1 MNTNTMPAIAGA
13 VNTPQSTPPKMSST
27 AQSKVVDLAETRRK
41 KLLDQE
47 AESIGRHSLDR
58 EGNRKP
64 PSLQTL
70 YARRLISGLDGQWA
84 CQSNEGT
91 GELAHLWNGS
101 YWKAVQDAVGIGLA
115 SDWVDEHADFA
126 GGPHVVKAC
135 WDHALV
141 RLRQKSP
148 MPKPSPRALIPMEDG
163 YVEILPEGKGLRVVA
178 PDPDLGMTHAIKLA
192 CQTPVGQAYVPRPLP
207 PQSRFAKFL
216 AHAHDDPKTIAL
228 LQEQCGMTLLPG
240 TYSSASWWYGQ
251 AGSGKSTLASIV
263 EAMHRQVGRCN
274 LETLG
279 DRFSLEPLVGCSLI
293 LVDEVEADRWAEGRF
308 KSVVS
313 GEGQGVDRKCKQQLA
328 SFRFLAKWIITSN
341 NAPFVRDKSM
351 GVWRRLIVVH
361 WNKPVP
367 ANAHDPNLVEK
378 ILAEEG
384 QLVLDWMLE
393 GARRIVARGRAM
405 AEADP
410 EFPEASRQA
419 KLSARKG
426 SDQVLAWIDADR
438 VEKADTWVAMPDVY
452 AAFKAWGARQGW
464 SEYDMLT
471 ARQFWIGMKA
481 QNLDDGRRSNRRV
494 GGRQVDCVC
503 LRIVGPRVEPVA
515 FDLCHED
522 TPYFDG
528 GPQHED
534 PEPS

>member
-1 MNTNTMPAIAGA
+1 MNTNTLLANAGA
-13 VNTPQSTPPKMSST
+13 VNTGYRAVAPSEKSHTN
-27 AQSKVVDLAETRRK
+27 VVDLADTRRK
-41 KLLDQE
+41 KLLEQE
-47 AESIGRHSLDR
+47 TVSLGRHALDR

-70 YARRLISGLDGQWA
+70 YARRLTGGLDGQWA
-84 CQSNEGT
+84 CQSNEGM
-91 GELAHLWNGS
+91 GEVAHQWNGT
-101 YWKAVQDAVGIGLA
+101 YWKATNDAVGIGLA
-115 SDWVDEHADFA
+115 SDWVDEFADFA

-141 RLRQKSP
+141 RLRQKCP
-148 MPKPSPRALIPMEDG
+148 LPKPSPRALIPMRDG
-163 YVEILPEGKGLRVVA
+163 YVEILPEGRGFRVVE
-178 PDPDLGMTHAIKLA
+178 PDPELGMTHAVKLA
-192 CQTPVGQAYVPRPLP
+192 CKTPVGDAYVPRRLP
-207 PQSRFAKFL
+207 PQSRFAQFL
-216 AHAHDDPKTIAL
+216 KHAHDDPKTIAL

-240 TYSSASWWYGQ
+240 TYSSAAWWHGA

-293 LVDEVEADRWAEGRF
+293 LVDEVEAEKWAEGRF

-313 GEGQGVDRKCKQQLA
+313 GEGQGVDRKCQKQLA

-341 NAPFVRDKSM
+341 SAPFVRDKSM

-361 WNKPVP
+361 WQKPVP
-367 ANAHDPNLVEK
+367 AHAHDPQLVEK

-405 AEADP
+405 VETDA
-410 EFPEASRQA
+410 EFPEASRLA
-419 KLSARKG
+419 KLAARKG
-426 SDQVLAWIDADR
+426 SDQVLAWTIADR
-438 VEKADTWVAMPDVY
+438 VEKADQWVTMPTAY
-452 AAFKAWGARQGW
+452 AAFRAWGARQGW

-471 ARQFWIGMKA
+471 ARQFWHGMKSLG
-481 QNLDDGRRSNRRV
+481 LDDGQRSNKRV
-494 GGRQVDCVC
+494 DGKQVECVR
-503 LRIVGPRVEPVA
+503 LRILGPRMEAEPVTLL
-515 FDLCHED
+515 DED
-522 TPYFDG
+522 TPY
-528 GPQHED
+528 
-534 PEPS
+534 